1 MMPARLAAL
10 LPPLALVL
18 FTGCPEERPDAVV
31 RPPPRPPQAMLSAG
45 AQNQPDVLT
54 VARPSGP
61 EWFGIYLGGRKAG
74 WTKTQLSTELRDGRN
89 VLVGRSEMLMRVN
102 VAGKTVERSQTEERV
117 YEARPG
123 GRLLSFRAVFGGDGG
138 DRTITGTCNAR
149 ERCTAA
155 IDAPGG
161 GREER
166 TLEGVTET
174 ADLADGVRLAAARRT
189 TVRGRQIELMK
200 LRVRDQQDAFARR
213 ERVAGAGVQEEV
225 SVVEEIEIGDRMP
238 VVYRVADDGRVVEIR
253 YGEAIVSRP
262 EPEERARTLDTVD
275 LFALGR
281 VALPRPL
288 PRTVPAAI
296 TYRIEGLPPAFD
308 AASPRQKVVRA
319 GNGPAALTVAARVP
333 LAADPAKDTPL
344 ARAKDGARPEDLA
357 STAEIDADAPSIQRL
372 ARETAGSAPGA
383 YAAAKL
389 LAARVYKTLD
399 KAYGASHD
407 RASDVITAG
416 KGDCTEHAVLTVA
429 LARALSI
436 PARQVYGLVYARYGD
451 GQDALYWHAW
461 AQIRSAGEWIDLD
474 PIFDQPVADATH
486 VALGTGAQV
495 DVVGLL
501 GSLKITGVEVK
512 EGR

>member
-1 MMPARLAAL
+1 MTCRLALAS
-10 LPPLALVL
+10 LALSVL
-18 FTGCPEERPDAVV
+18 AGCPEERPDTV
-31 RPPPRPPQAMLSAG
+31 RPPPRPPQAMLAAG
-45 AQNQPDVLT
+45 VQNQPDVLT
-54 VARPSGP
+54 LARPPGP

-74 WTKTQLSTELRDGRN
+74 FTKVQLSTELRDGRN
-89 VLVGRSEMLMRVN
+89 VIVGRSEMLMRVN

-123 GRLLSFRAVFGGDGG
+123 GRLLTFRAVFGGDGG
-138 DRTITGTCNAR
+138 DRVITGTCNAR

-155 IDAPGG
+155 VETQGG
-161 GREER
+161 AREER
-166 TLEGVTET
+166 TLDGVTET

-189 TVRGRQIELMK
+189 TVRGRQIEFMK
-200 LRVRDQQDAFARR
+200 LRVREQQDAFVRR

-253 YGEAIVSRP
+253 YGDAIVSRP
-262 EPEERARTLDTVD
+262 EAEERAKTLDTVD

-308 AASPRQKVVRA
+308 AASPRQRVVRDGTA
-319 GNGPAALTVAARVP
+319 ALLTVTAKVPAAN
-333 LAADPAKDTPL
+333 DPAKDTPV
-344 ARAKDGARPEDLA
+344 AKAKDGARPEDLA
-357 STAEIDADAPSIQRL
+357 ATAEVDSDAPAIQRL
-372 ARETAGSAPGA
+372 ARDTAGAAPGA
-383 YAAAKL
+383 YAASKA
-389 LAARVYKTLD
+389 LAAKVYQSLE

-407 RASDVITAG
+407 RASEVLTAG
-416 KGDCTEHAVLTVA
+416 KGDCTEHAVLMVA
-429 LARALSI
+429 LARALGI
-436 PARQVYGLVYARYGD
+436 PARQVSGLVYARYGD
-451 GQDALYWHAW
+451 GRDALYWHAW
-461 AQIRSAGEWIDLD
+461 AQIRSGGEWIDVD

-486 VALGTGAQV
+486 VALGTGSQV

-501 GSLKITGVEVK
+501 GSLKVTSVEVK
-512 EGR
+512 EGK